1 MKSSWRLARLA
12 GVDINVHWS
21 FSFIIVWI
29 ILQGALSHGRFE
41 GIVFALIAVL
51 LLFVCVTLHELGHA
65 FIAMRLNIQVKNI
78 ILLPI
83 GGLAQMQSL
92 PEKPE
97 HEMLIAGAGPL
108 VNLSITAA
116 LVPVALMFSGEALL
130 QGFLV
135 SPSTVLEAVM
145 QSFFREGAL
154 LGLIIFL
161 LLSNA
166 ILFVFNLIPAF
177 PMDGGRIL
185 RAVLALFLSY
195 PVATRIAVVI
205 GYSIALLL
213 VFGAY
218 HFKNPGLLF
227 VAVFVFIAGRP
238 IRVKP
243 AQQSLSPFLNSRE

>member
-1 MKSSWRLARLA
+1 MARLA

-29 ILQGALSHGRFE
+29 ILQGALSHGKLE
-41 GIVFALIAVL
+41 GIVFALVAVL

-65 FIAMRLNIQVKNI
+65 FMALRLNVRVKNI

-97 HEMLIAGAGPL
+97 HEMLIAGAGPA
-108 VNLSITAA
+108 VNLSITMA
-116 LVPVALMFSGEALL
+116 LVPAALMFSEEALL
-130 QGFLV
+130 RGFLA
-135 SPSTVLEAVM
+135 SPGTVLEAVM
-145 QSFFREGAL
+145 QSFFQEGAL

-195 PVATRIAVVI
+195 LLATRIAVAI
-205 GYSIALLL
+205 GYTIALLL
-213 VFGAY
+213 VLGAF
-218 HFKNPGLLF
+218 HFRNPGLLF

-238 IRVKP
+238 VRVKP
-243 AQQSLSPFLNSRE
+243 AQQNLSPFLNSRD